1 MNRRSLAIC
10 LILIASSCVDRI
22 IFDVDLP
29 QELPLVVSGYISNQ
43 PGPYHV
49 YLTSSFDTQS
59 NVNQKTP
66 VSAKKVTIMDEQ
78 GATEDLTEIEPGVY
92 QTNETNGR
100 VGGIYTLKIELADG
114 RMYESLPDTLLAP
127 GKIDS
132 LYHVFNPEQD
142 YTGAINYGFDISIN
156 AQGNEKNDLRYMW
169 SMTGTFKANTQPWR
183 FLPGQG
189 SCYPIPDKLNKCNYI
204 PLCTGLRNLASR
216 NFIPNYPIDFEVIG
230 PCECCTCWYQVFTTS
245 PILSDDFF
253 TAVSDYSELP
263 IYRVPLNEW
272 IFMFKIHIQVSQA
285 TLTDNTFRFFRSIRD
300 QKDAIG
306 SLFQPISG
314 KVPSGFVQL
323 SGAPAPISG
332 LFYAAGISSNS
343 MYITPYDV
351 PGQIPIPVVNYE
363 PRNNGPG
370 QGWVSCLELFPN
382 AANVKPAFWED

>member
-92 QTNETNGR
+92 QTNETHGR

-132 LYHVFNPEQD
+132 LYHVFSADQD
-142 YTGAINYGFDISIN
+142 LSGVINYGFDISIN
-156 AQGNEKNDLRYMW
+156 AQGNEENDLQYMW

-183 FLPGQG
+183 SIPGMG
-189 SCYPIPDKLNKCNYI
+189 ECYPIPERYNRCNFI
-204 PLCTGLRNLASR
+204 PLCTGLRNVSSSYSGAFYERVS
-216 NFIPNYPIDFEVIG
+216 D
-230 PCECCTCWYQVFTTS
+230 CECCTCWYQVFASS

-272 IFMFKIHIQVSQA
+272 IFMFKIHVKVSQA
-285 TLTDNTFRFFRSIRD
+285 TLTNTTFRFFRSVRD

-314 KVPSGFVQL
+314 KIPSGFLQL
-323 SGAPAPISG
+323 SGTPAPISG
-332 LFYAAGISSNS
+332 LFYAAGISSKS

-351 PGQIPIPVVNYE
+351 PGSIPVPIVNYE
-363 PRNNGPG
+363 PRNGGPG
-370 QGWVSCLELFPN
+370 QGWISCLELFPN
-382 AANVKPAFWED
+382 ATNVKPPFWEE